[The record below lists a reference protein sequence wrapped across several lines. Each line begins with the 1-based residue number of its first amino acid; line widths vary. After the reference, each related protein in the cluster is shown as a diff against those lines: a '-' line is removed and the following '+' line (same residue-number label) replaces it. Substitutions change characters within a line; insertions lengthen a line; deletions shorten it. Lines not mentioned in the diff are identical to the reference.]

1 MKSKGLIP
9 RSKKITKLAR
19 QLPLHPDSTDAAPA
33 YSVSKDEVQTD
44 LFDFSIIKPF
54 RNEEL
59 ITAIRSLEHAYSG
72 ETV

>member
-1 MKSKGLIP
+1 MPRKSGNAVAKHIRGSERAETPIGA
-9 RSKKITKLAR
+9 ITG
-19 QLPLHPDSTDAAPA
+19 
-33 YSVSKDEVQTD
+33 YKDEVQTD